1 MFTNRNGKMVVLVVM
16 TLVAICIGAFMAMK
30 QDTVVSQ
37 ADELQTLQYS
47 RAERNVLRT
56 IFEIQDDFE
65 DDEEIKGQLS
75 VTFSYTEIIS
85 GVYDIKLM
93 FNIKGDLHEVHM
105 IYDGEEEETILVYGV
120 LDGKRIDLDS
130 WNEYIERKYDL
141 VF

>member
-56 IFEIQDDFE
+56 IFEMQDDFE

-93 FNIKGDLHEVHM
+93 FNIKGDLHEAHM

-120 LDGKRIDLDS
+120 LDGKRIDLDD